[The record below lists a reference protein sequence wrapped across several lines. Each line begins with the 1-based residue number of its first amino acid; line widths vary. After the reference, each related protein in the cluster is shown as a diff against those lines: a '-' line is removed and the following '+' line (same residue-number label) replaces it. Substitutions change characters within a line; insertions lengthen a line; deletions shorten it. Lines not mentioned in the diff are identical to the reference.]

1 MKSTT
6 EKVMKATSS
15 TSNEVIKMAKKGKDN
30 FLKMCTGDNL
40 LGCVVTILVILYVA
54 LLEKENSLDFFSTV
68 LGKVVSMIVLLIA
81 LSIDV
86 KLGVFVAVAIVLSV
100 IYSSMNDLVES
111 YGEEA
116 SETKPVFEEEE
127 TSQGDYAGVEPVE
140 SSEESSEEEEVMDS
154 FEDYAPA
161 NF

>member
-1 MKSTT
+1 
-6 EKVMKATSS
+6 
-15 TSNEVIKMAKKGKDN
+15 
-30 FLKMCTGDNL
+30 MCTGDNV

-54 LLEKENSLDFFSTV
+54 LLEKENSLDFFNTV
-68 LGKVVSMIVLLIA
+68 LGKVVSMIILLIA

-111 YGEEA
+111 YEEEA

-127 TSQGDYAGVEPVE
+127 SSQGDYAAVEPVE
-140 SSEESSEEEEVMDS
+140 SFEESSEEEVMDS